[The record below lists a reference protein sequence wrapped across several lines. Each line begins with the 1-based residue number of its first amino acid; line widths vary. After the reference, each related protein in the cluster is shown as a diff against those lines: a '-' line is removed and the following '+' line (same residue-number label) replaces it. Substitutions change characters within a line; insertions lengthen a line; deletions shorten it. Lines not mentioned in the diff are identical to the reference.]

1 MINKIN
7 LPASASS
14 ILGGP
19 KNNFNNFIALAKVK
33 SNPLI
38 LEFIRESESALKALS
53 YTEHGLRHAT
63 LVSDRGRNIAY
74 EIGLDEKEAELAAI
88 AGFCHDM
95 GNFVG
100 RTEHHYWGAML
111 FSQIFHSD
119 FSPKN
124 LTKIMEAI
132 SNHDKEGTMR
142 FTNVIS
148 AIVVL
153 ADKSDVDRKRVIAKD
168 ISEIK
173 KDIHDRVN
181 YATRDAHLKVNKKLK
196 KIILTLKIDTR
207 FVEIIEY
214 FEIFT
219 KRMTYCRTA
228 AQYLGYDFDLIIN
241 NVALL

>member
-1 MINKIN
+1 MIKKISN
-7 LPASASS
+7 AQTLN
-14 ILGGP
+14 
-19 KNNFNNFIALAKVK
+19 NNFTKLAKIK
-33 SNPLI
+33 SHPAI
-38 LEFIRESESALKALS
+38 LEFIRQSEDSLKALS

-63 LVSDRGRNIAY
+63 LVSDRSRNIAY
-74 EIGLDEKEAELAAI
+74 EIGLANKYIELAAI

-100 RTEHHYWGAML
+100 RTNHHYWGAML
-111 FSQIFHSD
+111 FSQIFHSV
-119 FSPKN
+119 FSPKD

-132 SNHDKEGTMR
+132 SNHDKEGAMR
-142 FTNVIS
+142 FTNAIS

-181 YATRDAHLKVNKKLK
+181 CATTDARLKVDKNLK
-196 KIILTLKIDTR
+196 KIKLTLKIDTR
-207 FVEIIEY
+207 FVDIMEY

-219 KRMTYCRTA
+219 DRMKYCRTA

-241 NVALL
+241 NIALL